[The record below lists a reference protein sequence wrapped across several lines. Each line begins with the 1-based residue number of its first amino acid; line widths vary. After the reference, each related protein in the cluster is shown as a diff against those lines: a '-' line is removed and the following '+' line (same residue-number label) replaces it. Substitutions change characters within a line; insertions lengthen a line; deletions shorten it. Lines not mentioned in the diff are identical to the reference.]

1 MLTILDETIMIL
13 AGIDLAWTENHPT
26 GIAYGKL
33 EGNTVTVTGITHCLM
48 TPTQICSDLIKEKVM
63 GVAIDAPLIINNK
76 TGMRECELSI
86 GREFGSR
93 KASCMPANLNK
104 YPDHPGVELA
114 TQLVSEGF
122 SHLKG
127 TNKWQV
133 ECYPHPAIIN
143 IFGLPERL
151 KYKKKKGVKVADQQ
165 RGLHRLGS
173 MLRSLASSPVLKLK
187 IPNFVQ
193 ITDVTFDQEYNL
205 SGRFLKAHEDKLDA
219 IVCLYM
225 AALHT
230 LKHTNTHGSIIDGYI
245 VVPKEQSYLDSNIQ
259 AEDWNM
265 APWAVEMAHKY
276 YLAAVHTWHIDG
288 LVSMTNAA
296 LAIEILLKSYRLK
309 PTKNIGAINER
320 YSWEKSKGDGH
331 DLSKLFDD
339 LPASIQGKLADSFER
354 QMLYK
359 YRNFFKES
367 RYGYETDAASGFNQT
382 LQTIAGA
389 MILKT
394 VKIYRMRNSTDLF
407 IQHFQI

>member
-1 MLTILDETIMIL
+1 MIMIL
-13 AGIDLAWTENHPT
+13 AGIDLAWTENNPT
-26 GIAYGKL
+26 AIAYGKL
-33 EGNTVTVTGITHCLM
+33 EGDTVTVTSITYGLI
-48 TPTQICSDLIKEKVM
+48 TPAQICSDLINEKVM
-63 GVAIDAPLIINNK
+63 GVAIDAPLIIKNK
-76 TGMRECELSI
+76 TGMRECEMSI

-93 KASCMPANLNK
+93 KASCMPTNLDK
-104 YPDHPGVELA
+104 YSDHPGVELA
-114 TQLVSEGF
+114 TLLGTEGYG
-122 SHLKG
+122 HLNG

-151 KYKKKKGVKVADQQ
+151 KYKKKKGVRVADQR

-173 MLRSLASSPVLKLK
+173 LLRNLASSSVLKL
-187 IPNFVQ
+187 IISNCVQ
-193 ITDVTFDQEYNL
+193 VTDVTFDQEYNL
-205 SGRFLKAHEDKLDA
+205 SGRSLKAHEDKLDA

-225 AALHT
+225 AALHA
-230 LKHTNTHGSIIDGYI
+230 LKQTNIHGSIIDGYI
-245 VVPKEQSYLDSNIQ
+245 VVPKEQPYLENSIQ
-259 AEDWNM
+259 TEDWNM
-265 APWAVEMAHKY
+265 AAWAVEIAYKY

-331 DLSKLFDD
+331 DLSKLFDE
-339 LPASIQGKLADSFER
+339 LPSSIQDKLATSFER
-354 QMLYK
+354 EMLYK

-367 RYGYETDAASGFNQT
+367 RYGYETNAASGHSQT
-382 LQTIAGA
+382 LQKIAGA

-394 VKIYRMRNSTDLF
+394 VKIYRIRNNPDLF
-407 IQHFQI
+407 IQNFQI

>member
-1 MLTILDETIMIL
+1 MIL
-13 AGIDLAWTENHPT
+13 AGIDLAWTENNPT
-26 GIAYGKL
+26 AIAYGKL
-33 EGNTVTVTGITHCLM
+33 EGDTVTVTSITHGLI
-48 TPTQICSDLIKEKVM
+48 TPAQICSDLINEKVI
-63 GVAIDAPLIINNK
+63 GVAIDAPLIIKNK
-76 TGMRECELSI
+76 TGMRECEMSI

-93 KASCMPANLNK
+93 KASCMPTNLDK
-104 YPDHPGVELA
+104 YSDHPGVELA
-114 TQLVSEGF
+114 TQLGSEGF
-122 SHLKG
+122 GHLNG

-151 KYKKKKGVKVADQQ
+151 KYKKKKGVRVADQR

-173 MLRSLASSPVLKLK
+173 LLRNLASSSVLKLK
-187 IPNFVQ
+187 ISNGVQ
-193 ITDVTFDQEYNL
+193 VTNVTFDQEYNL
-205 SGRFLKAHEDKLDA
+205 SGSSLKAHEDKLDA

-225 AALHT
+225 AALHA
-230 LKHTNTHGSIIDGYI
+230 LKQTNIHGSIIDGYI
-245 VVPKEQSYLDSNIQ
+245 VVPKEQPYLDNSIQ
-259 AEDWNM
+259 TEDWNM
-265 APWAVEMAHKY
+265 AAWAVEMAHKY

-331 DLSKLFDD
+331 DLSKLFDE
-339 LPASIQGKLADSFER
+339 LPASIQDKLATSFER
-354 QMLYK
+354 EMLYK

-367 RYGYETDAASGFNQT
+367 RYGYETNAASGHNQT
-382 LQTIAGA
+382 LQKIAGA

-394 VKIYRMRNSTDLF
+394 VKIYRIRNNPDLF
-407 IQHFQI
+407 IQNFQI